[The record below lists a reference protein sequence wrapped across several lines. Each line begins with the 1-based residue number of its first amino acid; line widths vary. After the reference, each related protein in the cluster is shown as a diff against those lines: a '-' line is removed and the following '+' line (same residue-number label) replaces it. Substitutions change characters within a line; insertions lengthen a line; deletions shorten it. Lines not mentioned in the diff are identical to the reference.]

1 MKKQVFLYLLLA
13 SLCLPLGAQTVY
25 GLRYDGS
32 FNPIN
37 PADDFSLLTLNPFI
51 VQIDTTTPINNSAA
65 VSISSS
71 SFDHA
76 NHRYVFWG
84 YDDLNQ
90 ERFYVIDVFTGQV
103 LYSPLVVDRGPNEL
117 QYDLQNSTPYG
128 LQWDEVNEVEY
139 FVTVDLTTGISSP
152 IAVLPGVKYIAPGTS
167 SFDSNN
173 GRYFFVGADSI
184 NNFIYYTVSAASGQ
198 VIHSVPLGSQNVDLL
213 RDPKYDVTDNKLY
226 CMWNLI
232 DSTIAP
238 DPIFNSPYRNTYFA
252 EIDSLTGQ
260 VTILNQTPLMSGHMA
275 VYMPGSTE
283 FDQQTQTYIFVGRE
297 DNDPNFRL
305 FVIDAPTATVI
316 SSTPFPAGNPI
327 IELEIDNQNFANKTY
342 NLNTGLAERL
352 FAGQVALS
360 PNPAQETI
368 NLQMTLEQSGEYQLE
383 IRDIFG
389 KLISRQ
395 RESFGAGE
403 NQIELSIQSLAAGL
417 YTCQIIDPS
426 EGMTTKR
433 FVKR

>member
-1 MKKQVFLYLLLA
+1 MKKQLLLSLLVA
-13 SLCLPLGAQTVY
+13 ALCLPLAAQTVY
-25 GLRYDGS
+25 GLRYEGG

-37 PADDFSLLTLNPFI
+37 PADDFNLLTLNPFI
-51 VQIDTTTPINNSAA
+51 VQVDTAMPINNTSA
-65 VSISSS
+65 VSLSSS
-71 SFDHA
+71 AFDHA

-90 ERFYVIDVFTGQV
+90 QRFYVMDVFTGQV
-103 LYSPLVVDRGPNEL
+103 LYNPLIVDRGPNEL

-139 FVTVDLTTGISSP
+139 FVTVDLTTGISTP
-152 IAVLPGVKYIAPGTS
+152 IAVLPGVKAIAPGTS
-167 SFDSNN
+167 SFDSNH
-173 GRYFFVGADSI
+173 GRYFFVGTDSV
-184 NNFIYYTVSAASGQ
+184 NNFFYYTVSAASGQ
-198 VIHSVPLGSQNVDLL
+198 IIHSVPLASQNAALL
-213 RDPKYDVTDNKLY
+213 RDPKYDITGNKLY

-238 DPIFNSPYRNTYFA
+238 DPILNQPYRNTYFA

-260 VTILNQTPLMSGHMA
+260 ATILNQTPLMSGYMA
-275 VYMPGSTE
+275 GYMPGSTE

-305 FVIDAPTATVI
+305 FVIDATTGTVI

-342 NLNTGLAERL
+342 NLNTGLAERS
-352 FAGQVALS
+352 FTGSVKLS
-360 PNPAQETI
+360 PNPAHESI
-368 NLQMTLEQSGEYQLE
+368 SLEMELKLSGDYQIE
-383 IRDIFG
+383 VRDIFG

-395 RESFGAGE
+395 SQAFGAGV
-403 NQIELSIQSLAAGL
+403 NAIDLDVQTLAAGI
-417 YTCQIIDPS
+417 YTCQVIDPS
-426 EGMTTKR
+426 SGVLTKR